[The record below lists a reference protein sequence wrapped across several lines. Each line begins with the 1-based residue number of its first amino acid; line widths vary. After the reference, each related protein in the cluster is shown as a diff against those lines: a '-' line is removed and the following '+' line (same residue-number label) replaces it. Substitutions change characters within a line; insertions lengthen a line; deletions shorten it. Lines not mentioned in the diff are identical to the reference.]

1 MSQSGNSGIGRIYIK
16 VGSDIID
23 LTGTAKEVQEDWLK
37 IKDEDSWEGKLL
49 GSPIIARAINL
60 QFWASIEI
68 SPTVVSKMTGVAHR
82 IQKYVDMWYIPSTKS
97 HEN

>member
-37 IKDEDSWEGKLL
+37 IKD
-49 GSPIIARAINL
+49 
-60 QFWASIEI
+60 
-68 SPTVVSKMTGVAHR
+68 
-82 IQKYVDMWYIPSTKS
+82 
-97 HEN
+97 